1 MRVIEAGRMITTLQV
16 GSLRGKGPGPPS
28 WLSDRSGSP
37 NSKSCVC
44 VCFLHLVHVF
54 SIINIIIAIIAFL
67 HCRSSSSSRFFDFR
81 SYIICCTRV
90 QTSYVVPSIIFPLHF
105 PPSHSFVQFPFFM
118 LSVRSPKPQMLIPLH
133 LFIVN
138 KSPSSHGLETH
149 SRIVIAGL

>member
-1 MRVIEAGRMITTLQV
+1 MITTLQV

-28 WLSDRSGSP
+28 WLSDRSGSRIQEL
-37 NSKSCVC
+37 CVC
-44 VCFLHLVHVF
+44 VFPPPRPRFFPSSTSSSLSLLSSSIVVRHHRLKFPLLFLFLVF
-54 SIINIIIAIIAFL
+54 RSCIIAVPACQ
-67 HCRSSSSSRFFDFR
+67 CRTWCFPSSF
-81 SYIICCTRV
+81 
-90 QTSYVVPSIIFPLHF
+90 PSHLL
-105 PPSHSFVQFPFFM
+105 PSHSFVPFPFFM